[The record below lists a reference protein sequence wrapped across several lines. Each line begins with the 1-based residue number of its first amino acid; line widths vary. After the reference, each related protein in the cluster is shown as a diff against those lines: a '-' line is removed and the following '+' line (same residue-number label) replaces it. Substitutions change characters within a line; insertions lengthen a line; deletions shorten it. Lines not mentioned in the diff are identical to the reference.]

1 MEKKELVNLLKK
13 EVSKKKFKENFFEE
27 LLREHEDTEILL
39 SDDKILNLS
48 VKKGSKELI
57 DYLIRKNF
65 INEKNSFTLLK
76 HKLFYFSFTLLK
88 Q

>member
-65 INEKNSFTLLK
+65 INENNRFTLLDSAYQRDIK
-76 HKLFYFSFTLLK
+76 YLNK
-88 Q
+88 

>member
-57 DYLIRKNF
+57 DYLIR
-65 INEKNSFTLLK
+65 
-76 HKLFYFSFTLLK
+76 
-88 Q
+88 